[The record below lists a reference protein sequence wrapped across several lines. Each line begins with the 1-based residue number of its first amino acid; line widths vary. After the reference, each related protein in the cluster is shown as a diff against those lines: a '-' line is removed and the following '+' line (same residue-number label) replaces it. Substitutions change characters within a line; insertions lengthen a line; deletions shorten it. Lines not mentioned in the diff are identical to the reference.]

1 MGNTLVQLKV
11 ILLPLQGSHAFDGL
25 NLAKRVVEG
34 KLLDPL
40 LHIHTRKYIAVNL
53 LLIEPKKFQV

>member
-11 ILLPLQGSHAFDGL
+11 ILLRLQGSQAFDGL

-34 KLLDPL
+34 KFSSALLK
-40 LHIHTRKYIAVNL
+40 IHTRKYIAVNSL
-53 LLIEPKKFQV
+53 PIEPK